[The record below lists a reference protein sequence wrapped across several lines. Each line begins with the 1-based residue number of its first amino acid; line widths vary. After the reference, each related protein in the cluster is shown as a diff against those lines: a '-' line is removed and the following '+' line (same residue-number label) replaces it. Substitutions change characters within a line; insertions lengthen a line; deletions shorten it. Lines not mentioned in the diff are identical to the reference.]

1 MDNRTLFQIYC
12 GALKRE
18 HLLIFTFCNCNDYN
32 LQTIKLTKF
41 IFLIVGDMALNT
53 FFFSD
58 DSMHKLF
65 LNYGKYNFVQQ
76 IPQITYSTIISS
88 VIEIFLCYL
97 SLTDKYFYLIK
108 SNFIKGEKN
117 NMIKTIKCVKIKL
130 IFFYIFIF
138 IFFILYWYI
147 ITIFC
152 GVFRNTQI
160 AFIKDSGISFSIGL
174 IYPIF
179 LYFIS
184 ASLRYCSLTNKK
196 NSCKCIYNLSYMIPF
211 F

>member
-1 MDNRTLFQIYC
+1 
-12 GALKRE
+12 
-18 HLLIFTFCNCNDYN
+18 
-32 LQTIKLTKF
+32 
-41 IFLIVGDMALNT
+41 
-53 FFFSD
+53 
-58 DSMHKLF
+58 MHKLF

-117 NMIKTIKCVKIKL
+117 NMI
-130 IFFYIFIF
+130 
-138 IFFILYWYI
+138 
-147 ITIFC
+147 
-152 GVFRNTQI
+152 N
-160 AFIKDSGISFSIGL
+160 ISFSIGL